1 MIIQK
6 QQLNSLDIADWSE
19 LSDEDFSS
27 RVESANLTNYSSW
40 LLPQLVAHFGN
51 WQRAATGLE
60 TVVNN
65 CQTKHQRSLYRL
77 TRVRRSLL
85 IKNQTKQPEYG
96 QLTPLILLGFRRN
109 QNFSYE
115 SWRNYSD
122 LAWLVEPDLLE
133 AMLSPQ
139 PNITVA
145 RILEIREQGLTYRSG
160 TYVGRQRNPFST
172 WQLYGIQDTEF
183 GDLPKLQQ
191 AQLAQ
196 IWLAHPKH
204 RRETMVLTSANW
216 DEMPPPI
223 ISDEL
228 FEPLNTTNTNTNTS
242 QNQQLPWNQ

>member
-27 RVESANLTNYSSW
+27 CVESANLSNYSSW

-51 WQRAATGLE
+51 WQKAATGLE

-77 TRVRRSLL
+77 ARVRRSLL

-115 SWRNYSD
+115 SWRGYTG
-122 LAWLVEPDLLE
+122 LEWLVEPDLLQT
-133 AMLSPQ
+133 MHSQQPQ
-139 PNITVA
+139 LTVA

-160 TYVGRQRNPFST
+160 TYVGTQRNPLST

-204 RRETMVLTSANW
+204 RRETMVLTSSNW

-228 FEPLNTTNTNTNTS
+228 FEPANITIANVS

>member
-77 TRVRRSLL
+77 TRVSRSLL

-115 SWRNYSD
+115 SWRGYTG
-122 LAWLVEPDLLE
+122 LEWLVEPDLLQT
-133 AMLSPQ
+133 MHSQQPQ
-139 PNITVA
+139 LTVA

-160 TYVGRQRNPFST
+160 TYVGTQRNPLST

-204 RRETMVLTSANW
+204 RRETMVLTSSNW

-228 FEPLNTTNTNTNTS
+228 FEPANITIANVS